1 MPTFLSMAA
10 ENQAGL
16 ARYDAFRAA
25 VLDWCGRA
33 ASLDELSRRLKED
46 RELKRLR
53 EGARAE
59 LQTLYEGI
67 RRQFGMRAVPVH
79 LPLRK
84 TVSVRGRAVALE
96 VPQEIRIYAIKGSRK
111 PYRRWT
117 PRDVGCDTVE
127 SVMETLLHESAHVLD
142 YERNRRMAHERT
154 WVDAYEEIELWLQN
168 RGYAPLLP
176 RAERMTGCPR
186 GSYAG
191 RIARRY
197 HRFLRERSTSVPEG
211 AAP

>member
-1 MPTFLSMAA
+1 MTS
-10 ENQAGL
+10 ESGTGL
-16 ARYDAFRAA
+16 AGYAAFRAA

-33 ASLDELSRRLKED
+33 PSLDELSRRLRQD

-59 LQTLYEGI
+59 LQALYEGI
-67 RRQFGMRAVPVH
+67 RRQFGMRPIPVH

-84 TVSVRGRAVALE
+84 TISVRGKAVALK
-96 VPQEIRIYAIKGSRK
+96 VPQEIRIYAIKGCRRK

-142 YERNRRMAHERT
+142 YERNSRMAHERT

-191 RIARRY
+191 RISRRY
-197 HRFLRERSTSVPEG
+197 QKFLKERS
-211 AAP
+211 APQMTV